1 MLDETCAGKFDNI
14 LNFRGFNKM
23 QGKSPFDGDQ
33 VWWGRPWTRS
43 QSISSFWLRRSSY
56 PEPWRRSRKKPKPT
70 AFEDIDFPRCDEGDE
85 LAAVF
90 GQCWRK
96 SWMVLTVG
104 NYRTKA
110 IKTKGSKK

>member
-1 MLDETCAGKFDNI
+1 MDPITLNI
-14 LNFRGFNKM
+14 TILVA
-23 QGKSPFDGDQ
+23 SY
-33 VWWGRPWTRS
+33 
-43 QSISSFWLRRSSY
+43 ILSSALA
-56 PEPWRRSRKKPKPT
+56 PKPQKPKPT

-85 LAAVF
+85 QVAVF
-90 GQCWRK
+90 GQCWSK

>member
-1 MLDETCAGKFDNI
+1 MAI
-14 LNFRGFNKM
+14 
-23 QGKSPFDGDQ
+23 
-33 VWWGRPWTRS
+33 RS
-43 QSISSFWLRRSSY
+43 GEVGHGPDHNQSRHSGGVVHPVKVLA
-56 PEPWRRSRKKPKPT
+56 PKPQKPKPT

-85 LAAVF
+85 QVAVF
-90 GQCWRK
+90 GQCWSK

>member
-1 MLDETCAGKFDNI
+1 MA
-14 LNFRGFNKM
+14 
-23 QGKSPFDGDQ
+23 
-33 VWWGRPWTRS
+33 TRS
-43 QSISSFWLRRSSY
+43 GEVGHGPDHNQSRHPGGVVHPIQGLA
-56 PEPWRRSRKKPKPT
+56 PKPQKPKPT

-85 LAAVF
+85 QVAVF
-90 GQCWRK
+90 GQCWSK